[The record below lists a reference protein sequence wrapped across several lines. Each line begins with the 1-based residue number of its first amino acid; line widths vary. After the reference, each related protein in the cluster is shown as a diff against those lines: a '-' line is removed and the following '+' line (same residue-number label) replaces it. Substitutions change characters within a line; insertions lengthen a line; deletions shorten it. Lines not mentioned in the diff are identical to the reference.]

1 MRLRICDR
9 CGKQIDRYV
18 LSNPP
23 RNAIYEIQRS
33 EEDGRA
39 AWTRSLDLCE
49 DCAKD
54 LSDLIDRE
62 LKVPKEVTLSTD
74 PKWN

>member
-23 RNAIYEIQRS
+23 KNAIYEIQRS
-33 EEDGRA
+33 EEDDRA
-39 AWTRSLDLCE
+39 SWTRSLDLC
-49 DCAKD
+49 DNCAKE
-54 LSDLIDRE
+54 LSDLIDKE
-62 LKVPKEVTLSTD
+62 IKVPKEVTLSTD
-74 PKWN
+74 SKWH

>member
-1 MRLRICDR
+1 MRLQICDR

-18 LSNPP
+18 LYNPP

-39 AWTRSLDLCE
+39 SWTRSLDLCD
-49 DCAKD
+49 DCAKH
-54 LSDLIDRE
+54 LSDMIDKE
-62 LKVPKEVTLSTD
+62 LHVPSEVTLSTD
-74 PKWN
+74 SKWH